1 VRDPDALGPR
11 GLDADLARSLMPAAR
26 MRRRW
31 TGIAVAVEPLG
42 AGEQAP
48 PVHFRWD
55 TDTEILSVEIA
66 DPREGG
72 ASSVSLELEGK
83 DGAWI
88 TLELRAGRFAGI
100 EIAVWPPV
108 RLRSVLDPP
117 GAPADAHVAVPAVLT
132 LGGATDVEI
141 DTLLAVE
148 ADRRRRTYHFR
159 LGRPRPTRTVRVGRG
174 ILLDVDEAGVLAGL
188 WLLHVPPQ
196 PIPH

>member
-88 TLELRAGRFAGI
+88 TLELRAGRFCGHRDRRLAAGP
-100 EIAVWPPV
+100 AA
-108 RLRSVLDPP
+108 LRARSAGRAR
-117 GAPADAHVAVPAVLT
+117 GAPT
-132 LGGATDVEI
+132 S
-141 DTLLAVE
+141 
-148 ADRRRRTYHFR
+148 RC
-159 LGRPRPTRTVRVGRG
+159 PRC
-174 ILLDVDEAGVLAGL
+174 
-188 WLLHVPPQ
+188 
-196 PIPH
+196 